1 MALTKCEE
9 CKKEVSTKAKVC
21 PHCGAPIEEKMGCFS
36 YLCVGVFLVF
46 CIAVVNRVFTDDPE
60 KVPKTTKQTT
70 KKQTTTPQIT
80 NNEIQ
85 SLLRSIDYRAVVRST
100 GNPCTIVTR
109 KSWTGIEEE
118 SGKKFVSVACGN
130 GSEYMVTL
138 PANVQDRTSVMEC
151 SFLETLM
158 RTTGDGF
165 RCFDKLDDTP

>member
-9 CKKEVSTKAKVC
+9 CKKEVSTKAEAC
-21 PHCGAPIEEKMGCFS
+21 PHCGARLKEKSGCLSYIFVGTFLFFVLFLALFS
-36 YLCVGVFLVF
+36 
-46 CIAVVNRVFTDDPE
+46 NDTE
-60 KVPKTTKQTT
+60 KIPKTT
-70 KKQTTTPQIT
+70 KQTTTPQIT

-85 SLLRSIDYRAVVRST
+85 FLLRSIDYRAVVRST

-151 SFLETLM
+151 SLLEAVM
-158 RTTGDGF
+158 SASGDGF